1 MKRLTEKQLKKYGL
15 KRKWLDDKSGSWW
28 EMTLPGKIPVNI
40 LYEPDYDSIILRL
53 KRLEDYKP
61 FKREKCWDFFLI
73 KKATLKNFK
82 RMITYGTYIAT
93 EK

>member
-1 MKRLTEKQLKKYGL
+1 MKRLTEKQLRKYGL
-15 KRKWLDDKSGSWW
+15 RKKWLDDKSGSWW

-40 LYEPDYDSIILRL
+40 LYDQDIDDIILRIKPL
-53 KRLEDYKP
+53 SDIKP
-61 FKREKCWDFFLI
+61 FKREKSWEFFLK

-82 RMITYGTYIAT
+82 RMITYGSYIAS